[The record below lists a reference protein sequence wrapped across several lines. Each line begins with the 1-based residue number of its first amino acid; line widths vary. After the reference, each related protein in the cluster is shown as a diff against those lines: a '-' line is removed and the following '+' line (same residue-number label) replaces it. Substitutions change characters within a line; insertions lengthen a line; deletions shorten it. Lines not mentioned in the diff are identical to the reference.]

1 MNRLI
6 KSALLAGACTVFL
19 TGSINLMAQQDQQN
33 RPGRGD
39 PAQMMQRMKE
49 SMGVTNDDE
58 WKIISE
64 RMTKVME
71 ARRASMSGGFGRGGR
86 GGPGGGPGGDQA
98 TNPTADALQKAIDS
112 KDAKEIK
119 AKLAAFREDRAK
131 KQTDLKLAQEELKK
145 VVTPSQE
152 AWLVLRGMLD

>member
-6 KSALLAGACTVFL
+6 KSALLTGACTIFL
-19 TGSINLMAQQDQQN
+19 TGSINLMAQQNPPN
-33 RPGRGD
+33 RD

-64 RMTKVME
+64 RLTKVMDL
-71 ARRASMSGGFGRGGR
+71 RRTAMMGGFGGRR
-86 GGPGGGPGGDQA
+86 GGPGGGGPGGDQA
-98 TNPTADALQKAIDS
+98 VNPTAEALQKAIDA

-145 VVTPSQE
+145 VVTPAQE
-152 AWLVLRGMLD
+152 AWLVMRGMLD

>member
-1 MNRLI
+1 MNRII

-49 SMGVTNDDE
+49 SMGVTSDDE

-64 RMTKVME
+64 RMAKVME
-71 ARRASMSGGFGRGGR
+71 VRRSSMMMGGFGGR
-86 GGPGGGPGGDQA
+86 RGPGGGPGGDQA
-98 TNPTADALQKAIDS
+98 ANPTAEALQKAIDS

-131 KQTDLKLAQEELKK
+131 KQADLKQAQEELKK
-145 VVTPSQE
+145 VLTPSQE
-152 AWLVLRGMLD
+152 AYLVLRGMID